1 MKYSAVMKR
10 HLLLTLLPLIFS
22 TSHGFAKSDLEVLR
36 ARCAEQER
44 QIRELE
50 DENAKLRSLHNLSVN
65 SARPKATPGGAA
77 ATEPER
83 NSESSGGTA
92 TYLVKRGDSWTR
104 IADKFDTK
112 PATLAQLNG
121 MKETSMIHAGQ
132 KLKVPSSNRTAA
144 AAAAS
149 KPAPSATPAPAAPAL
164 NGKTHLVKKGET
176 FSSIAKKYGV
186 SSERLIAAN
195 PSIKP
200 TAMRPGQTIQLSQTA
215 AAASPAAIAAT
226 KKPSAP
232 AAVTPAPKATPTAK
246 PAVQQAAARTTPPS
260 PASLPST
267 LPAPE
272 RPATAMAAAS
282 PAPNPTKAR
291 YRSVMIDGKT
301 TFGEFATQHGIDVAR
316 LNELNAL
323 ELVET
328 TVLAKGSELYVPAQ
342 P

>member
-1 MKYSAVMKR
+1 MKR
-10 HLLLTLLPLIFS
+10 HLLLALLPLIFS
-22 TSHGFAKSDLEVLR
+22 TSQVFAKSDLEVLR

-83 NSESSGGTA
+83 SSESSGGTA

-104 IADKFDTK
+104 IAGKFDTK

-121 MKETSMIHAGQ
+121 LKETSMIHAGQ

-164 NGKTHLVKKGET
+164 TGKTHLVKKGET

-186 SSERLIAAN
+186 SSERLVAAN

-200 TAMRPGQTIQLSQTA
+200 TAMRPGQTIQLSPTT
-215 AAASPAAIAAT
+215 AASPAAIAAT

-232 AAVTPAPKATPTAK
+232 AAVTPAPKATPPAK
-246 PAVQQAAARTTPPS
+246 PAVQQAAARSTQPS
-260 PASLPST
+260 PAPLPSA
-267 LPAPE
+267 LPPPA
-272 RPATAMAAAS
+272 RPATAMAAAAS

-291 YRSVMIDGKT
+291 YKSVMIDGKT
-301 TFGEFATQHGIDVAR
+301 TFGEFAAQHGIDVAR
-316 LNELNAL
+316 LNDLNAL
-323 ELVET
+323 DLVET